1 MTAWMVRTG
10 HGPAH
15 PISGELPTAGPEG
28 RARSR
33 GRGISRGPGVL
44 AGAVAL
50 LTLAYG
56 AGVGIAQEPAPSG
69 HGTQGAHDAPGG
81 HDAPGAHDAPGGH
94 DAPGAHGASGAHDA
108 SGDHGAPGTPA
119 ADPSRTDDVAGDL
132 AATGGS
138 SWMRAAGVF
147 SPPGSFVASDALTY
161 DTRLVPAGA
170 RIEITQF
177 TDPSGTRIGAR
188 LHGLVPGRAYGM
200 HVHTSPCGADPAAA
214 GPHYQH
220 RPSAT
225 ADPVNEVW
233 LDFRTDED
241 GDGRAEALHDWDFR
255 EGGARSVIIH
265 DRQGGAGERAACF
278 TVPFGPGGQ
287 A

>member
-10 HGPAH
+10 HGPSH
-15 PISGELPTAGPEG
+15 PNSGRRRRTDVP
-28 RARSR
+28 RV
-33 GRGISRGPGVL
+33 PGVL
-44 AGAVAL
+44 AGTVAL
-50 LTLAYG
+50 LTLAC
-56 AGVGIAQEPAPSG
+56 GVAQA
-69 HGTQGAHDAPGG
+69 TDDVAPGG
-81 HDAPGAHDAPGGH
+81 H
-94 DAPGAHGASGAHDA
+94 GAHGA
-108 SGDHGAPGTPA
+108 HGAPAVGIPA
-119 ADPSRTDDVAGDL
+119 QQPSGGGEPGGGGDPSRSDD
-132 AATGGS
+132 AATAGGS

-147 SPPGSFVASDALTY
+147 SPPGSFVPSDALTY

-170 RIEITQF
+170 RIEVTQF
-177 TDPSGTRIGAR
+177 TDPSGTRVGAR
-188 LHGLVPGRAYGM
+188 LRGLVPGRAYGM

-220 RPSAT
+220 RPAAT

-241 GDGRAEALHDWDFR
+241 GDGRAEALHGWDFR

-278 TVPFGPGGQ
+278 TVPFGPAGKV
-287 A
+287 

>member
-15 PISGELPTAGPEG
+15 PISGGRPTAGPEG
-28 RARSR
+28 GTRSR
-33 GRGISRGPGVL
+33 GRGISRVSGAL
-44 AGAVAL
+44 AGAAAL

-56 AGVGIAQEPAPSG
+56 AGVGIAQESAHGG
-69 HGTQGAHDAPGG
+69 HGTQGAHGAHDVPGG
-81 HDAPGAHDAPGGH
+81 HDAPGG
-94 DAPGAHGASGAHDA
+94 HGAGAHDG
-108 SGDHGAPGTPA
+108 SGDHGGSAAPA
-119 ADPSRTDDVAGDL
+119 ADPSRTDDVADDV
-132 AATGGS
+132 AVTGGS

-147 SPPGSFVASDALTY
+147 SPPGSFVPSDALTY

-170 RIEITQF
+170 RIEVTQF
-177 TDPSGTRIGAR
+177 TGPSGTRVGAR

-241 GDGRAEALHDWDFR
+241 GDGRAEALHDWNFR

-278 TVPFGPGGQ
+278 TVPFGPDDR

>member
-15 PISGELPTAGPEG
+15 PNSGRRPTAGPEG
-28 RARSR
+28 GTRPP
-33 GRGISRGPGVL
+33 GRGFARVPAAL
-44 AGAVAL
+44 AGAAAL

-56 AGVGIAQEPAPSG
+56 AGVGVAAQEPAPSAPSAPGG
-69 HGTQGAHDAPGG
+69 HGAHDAPGG
-81 HDAPGAHDAPGGH
+81 HGGH
-94 DAPGAHGASGAHDA
+94 GAHGAS
-108 SGDHGAPGTPA
+108 A
-119 ADPSRTDDVAGDL
+119 ADPSRADDVAG
-132 AATGGS
+132 AGAGGS

-170 RIEITQF
+170 RIEVTEF
-177 TDPSGTRIGAR
+177 TDPSGTRVGTR
-188 LHGLVPGRAYGM
+188 LRGLVPGRAYGM

-241 GDGRAEALHDWDFR
+241 GDGRAEAVHDWNFR

-278 TVPFGPGGQ
+278 TVPFGPDDS

>member
-10 HGPAH
+10 HGPSH
-15 PISGELPTAGPEG
+15 PHSGRRR
-28 RARSR
+28 RADVPRV
-33 GRGISRGPGVL
+33 PGVL
-44 AGAVAL
+44 AGTVAL
-50 LTLAYG
+50 LTLAC
-56 AGVGIAQEPAPSG
+56 GVGV
-69 HGTQGAHDAPGG
+69 AHATDDVAPGG
-81 HDAPGAHDAPGGH
+81 H
-94 DAPGAHGASGAHDA
+94 GAHGA
-108 SGDHGAPGTPA
+108 HGAPAVGIPA
-119 ADPSRTDDVAGDL
+119 QQPSGGGEPGGGGDPSRSDD
-132 AATGGS
+132 AATAGGS

-147 SPPGSFVASDALTY
+147 SPPGSFVPSDALTY

-170 RIEITQF
+170 RIEVTQF
-177 TDPSGTRIGAR
+177 TDPSGTRVGAR
-188 LHGLVPGRAYGM
+188 LRGLVPGRAYGM

-220 RPSAT
+220 RPAAT

-241 GDGRAEALHDWDFR
+241 GDGRAEALHGWDFR

-278 TVPFGPGGQ
+278 TVPFGPAGRV
-287 A
+287 

>member
-15 PISGELPTAGPEG
+15 PISGQRPTAGPEG
-28 RARSR
+28 GTRSR
-33 GRGISRGPGVL
+33 GRGISRVPGAL
-44 AGAVAL
+44 AGAAVL

-56 AGVGIAQEPAPSG
+56 SGVGVAQESAHGG
-69 HGTQGAHDAPGG
+69 HGTQGAQGAHDAPG
-81 HDAPGAHDAPGGH
+81 ANDAPGGH
-94 DAPGAHGASGAHDA
+94 SASGAHDG
-108 SGDHGAPGTPA
+108 SGDHGAPGALA
-119 ADPSRTDDVAGDL
+119 ADPSRTDDL

-147 SPPGSFVASDALTY
+147 SPPGSFVPSDALTY

-170 RIEITQF
+170 RIEVTQF
-177 TDPSGTRIGAR
+177 TDPSGTRVGTR

-241 GDGRAEALHDWDFR
+241 GDGRAEALHGWNFR

-278 TVPFGPGGQ
+278 TVPFGPDDR

>member
-1 MTAWMVRTG
+1 M
-10 HGPAH
+10 
-15 PISGELPTAGPEG
+15 
-28 RARSR
+28 
-33 GRGISRGPGVL
+33 L

-50 LTLAYG
+50 LTLAGCVSVAHG
-56 AGVGIAQEPAPSG
+56 A
-69 HGTQGAHDAPGG
+69 D
-81 HDAPGAHDAPGGH
+81 D
-94 DAPGAHGASGAHDA
+94 GASGAH
-108 SGDHGAPGTPA
+108 GAHGTPSA
-119 ADPSRTDDVAGDL
+119 PAVVVPAQGSGGGGDPSRRDDSVA
-132 AATGGS
+132 AGGS

-147 SPPGSFVASDALTY
+147 SPPGSFVPSDALTY

-170 RIEITQF
+170 RVEITEF
-177 TDPSGTRIGAR
+177 TDPSGTRVEAR
-188 LHGLVPGRAYGM
+188 LQGLPPGHAYGM

-220 RPSAT
+220 RPAAS

-233 LDFRTDED
+233 LDFRADED
-241 GDGRAEALHDWDFR
+241 GDGYAEARHAWGFR

-278 TVPFGPGGQ
+278 TVPFGPRER

>member
-10 HGPAH
+10 QGPAH
-15 PISGELPTAGPEG
+15 PNSGRRGTAGHEG
-28 RARSR
+28 GPLSR
-33 GRGISRGPGVL
+33 GRGIPRIPGVL
-44 AGAVAL
+44 AGAAAL
-50 LTLAYG
+50 LTLAC
-56 AGVGIAQEPAPSG
+56 GVGVA
-69 HGTQGAHDAPGG
+69 QGADAGTGTGMGTAAGGVSDTPGG
-81 HDAPGAHDAPGGH
+81 HSAHS
-94 DAPGAHGASGAHDA
+94 AHGAPAV
-108 SGDHGAPGTPA
+108 APSAQGPGGGG
-119 ADPSRTDDVAGDL
+119 DPSRIDD
-132 AATGGS
+132 AAAAGGS

-147 SPPGSFVASDALTY
+147 SPPGSFVRSDALTY

-177 TDPSGTRIGAR
+177 TDPSGTRVGAR
-188 LHGLVPGRAYGM
+188 LRGLVPGRAYGM

-220 RPSAT
+220 RPAAT
-225 ADPVNEVW
+225 ADPLNEVW

-241 GDGRAEALHDWDFR
+241 GDGRAEAQHDWNFR

-278 TVPFGPGGQ
+278 TVPFGPHGRE
-287 A
+287 

>member
-15 PISGELPTAGPEG
+15 PISGGLPTAGPEG

-33 GRGISRGPGVL
+33 GRGISRAPGAL

-56 AGVGIAQEPAPSG
+56 AGVGVAQEATHSG
-69 HGTQGAHDAPGG
+69 HGRQGAHGAHDAPGS
-81 HDAPGAHDAPGGH
+81 HGGH
-94 DAPGAHGASGAHDA
+94 GVSGAHDA
-108 SGDHGAPGTPA
+108 SGGHGAHGVPA
-119 ADPSRTDDVAGDL
+119 ADPSRTDDLADDV

-147 SPPGSFVASDALTY
+147 SPPGSFVPSDALTY

-177 TDPSGTRIGAR
+177 TAPSGTRVGTR

-214 GPHYQH
+214 GPHYQN
-220 RPSAT
+220 RPSET

-241 GDGRAEALHDWDFR
+241 GDGRAEALHDWNFR

-278 TVPFGPGGQ
+278 TVPFGPGGR

>member
-15 PISGELPTAGPEG
+15 PISGGRPTAGPEG
-28 RARSR
+28 GTGSR
-33 GRGISRGPGVL
+33 GRGISRVPGAL
-44 AGAVAL
+44 AGAAAL

-56 AGVGIAQEPAPSG
+56 AGIGVAQESDRSG
-69 HGTQGAHDAPGG
+69 HGTQSAQGAHDDPGG
-81 HDAPGAHDAPGGH
+81 HGAPDG
-94 DAPGAHGASGAHDA
+94 SGAHDA
-108 SGDHGAPGTPA
+108 SGDHGAPGASA
-119 ADPSRTDDVAGDL
+119 ADPSRTDDV

-147 SPPGSFVASDALTY
+147 SPPGSFVPSDALTY

-177 TDPSGTRIGAR
+177 TDPSGTRVGAR

-220 RPSAT
+220 RSSAT

-233 LDFRTDED
+233 LDFRTDEE
-241 GDGRAEALHDWDFR
+241 GDGRAEALHDWNFR

-278 TVPFGPGGQ
+278 TVPFGPDGR

>member
-15 PISGELPTAGPEG
+15 PNSGRGPTAGPEG
-28 RARSR
+28 EPRARSR
-33 GRGISRGPGVL
+33 GISRVPGVL
-44 AGAVAL
+44 AGAAAL

-56 AGVGIAQEPAPSG
+56 AGVGVAAQEPAPGGG
-69 HGTQGAHDAPGG
+69 HDTPGAHGAQGGQGAGGHAVPGTPVGHDAPGG
-81 HDAPGAHDAPGGH
+81 HGAPGASAVEPSRADGVA
-94 DAPGAHGASGAHDA
+94 GAGGASW
-108 SGDHGAPGTPA
+108 T
-119 ADPSRTDDVAGDL
+119 
-132 AATGGS
+132 
-138 SWMRAAGVF
+138 RAAGVF
-147 SPPGSFVASDALTY
+147 SPPGSFVPSDALTY

-170 RIEITQF
+170 RIEVTGF
-177 TDPSGTRIGAR
+177 TDPSGTRVGAR
-188 LHGLVPGRAYGM
+188 LRGLVPGRAYGM

-220 RPSAT
+220 RPSPT

-233 LDFRTDED
+233 LDFRTDEE
-241 GDGRAEALHDWDFR
+241 GDGRAEAVHDWNFR

-278 TVPFGPGGQ
+278 TVPFGSDGRG
-287 A
+287 

>member
-15 PISGELPTAGPEG
+15 PISGGRPTAGPEG
-28 RARSR
+28 GTRSR
-33 GRGISRGPGVL
+33 GRGISRVPGAL
-44 AGAVAL
+44 AGAAAL

-56 AGVGIAQEPAPSG
+56 AGVGIAQESAHGG
-69 HGTQGAHDAPGG
+69 HGTQGAHGAPGG
-81 HDAPGAHDAPGGH
+81 HDAPGTH
-94 DAPGAHGASGAHDA
+94 DAPGAHDG
-108 SGDHGAPGTPA
+108 SGDHGAPGAPA
-119 ADPSRTDDVAGDL
+119 ADPSRTDDVADDL

-147 SPPGSFVASDALTY
+147 SPPGSFVPSDALTY

-177 TDPSGTRIGAR
+177 TGPSGTRVGAR

-241 GDGRAEALHDWDFR
+241 GDGRAEALHDWNFR

-278 TVPFGPGGQ
+278 TVPFGPDDR

>member
-10 HGPAH
+10 HGPSH
-15 PISGELPTAGPEG
+15 PNSGRRVADG
-28 RARSR
+28 REDDVVARVRGVSR
-33 GRGISRGPGVL
+33 VPGVL
-44 AGAVAL
+44 AGTVAL
-50 LTLAYG
+50 LTLACG
-56 AGVGIAQEPAPSG
+56 AGVGVA
-69 HGTQGAHDAPGG
+69 HGADDVTPGAATGG
-81 HDAPGAHDAPGGH
+81 H
-94 DAPGAHGASGAHDA
+94 GAHGA
-108 SGDHGAPGTPA
+108 HGAPA
-119 ADPSRTDDVAGDL
+119 AGASAQEPGGGGDPSRSDD
-132 AATGGS
+132 AAAAGGS

-147 SPPGSFVASDALTY
+147 SPPGSFVQSDALTY

-170 RIEITQF
+170 RIEVTQF
-177 TDPSGTRIGAR
+177 ADPSGTRVGAR
-188 LHGLVPGRAYGM
+188 LRGLVPGRAYGM

-220 RPSAT
+220 RPAAA

-241 GDGRAEALHDWDFR
+241 GDGRAEALHDWGFR

-278 TVPFGPGGQ
+278 TVPFGPDGKV
-287 A
+287 

>member
-15 PISGELPTAGPEG
+15 PISGGRPTAGPEG
-28 RARSR
+28 VTRSR
-33 GRGISRGPGVL
+33 GRGTSRVSGAL
-44 AGAVAL
+44 AGAAAL

-56 AGVGIAQEPAPSG
+56 AGVGVAAQEPAPAAPVG
-69 HGTQGAHDAPGG
+69 HGAHDSHGG
-81 HDAPGAHDAPGGH
+81 HGGHGGHGAH
-94 DAPGAHGASGAHDA
+94 GAHGAS
-108 SGDHGAPGTPA
+108 A
-119 ADPSRTDDVAGDL
+119 ADPSRADDVAG
-132 AATGGS
+132 AGGS

-147 SPPGSFVASDALTY
+147 SPPGSFVPSDALTY

-170 RIEITQF
+170 RIEVTEF
-177 TDPSGTRIGAR
+177 TDPSGTRVGTR
-188 LHGLVPGRAYGM
+188 LRGLTPGRAYGM
-200 HVHTSPCGADPAAA
+200 HVHTSPCGPDPAAA

-241 GDGRAEALHDWDFR
+241 GDGRAEAVQDWNFR

-278 TVPFGPGGQ
+278 TVPFGPDDR

>member
-10 HGPAH
+10 HSPAH
-15 PISGELPTAGPEG
+15 PISQGRPTAVPEG
-28 RARSR
+28 GTRSR
-33 GRGISRGPGVL
+33 GRGISWVPGAL
-44 AGAVAL
+44 AGAAAL

-56 AGVGIAQEPAPSG
+56 AGVGIAQESAHSG
-69 HGTQGAHDAPGG
+69 RGTQGAHHAPGG
-81 HDAPGAHDAPGGH
+81 HSAPGGQ
-94 DAPGAHGASGAHDA
+94 GASGAHDA
-108 SGDHGAPGTPA
+108 SGDHGPHGAPA

-132 AATGGS
+132 AATGGGA
-138 SWMRAAGVF
+138 WMRAAGVF

-170 RIEITQF
+170 RIEVTQF

-255 EGGARSVIIH
+255 EGGARSVVIH

-278 TVPFGPGGQ
+278 TVPFGPGGR

>member
-15 PISGELPTAGPEG
+15 PISGGRPTAGPEG
-28 RARSR
+28 VTRSR
-33 GRGISRGPGVL
+33 GRGTSRVSGAL
-44 AGAVAL
+44 AGAAAL

-56 AGVGIAQEPAPSG
+56 AGVGVAAQEPAP
-69 HGTQGAHDAPGG
+69 AAPGG
-81 HDAPGAHDAPGGH
+81 HGAHDSHGGH
-94 DAPGAHGASGAHDA
+94 GGHGGHGAHGAS
-108 SGDHGAPGTPA
+108 A
-119 ADPSRTDDVAGDL
+119 ADPSRADDVAG
-132 AATGGS
+132 AGGS

-147 SPPGSFVASDALTY
+147 SPPGSFVPSDALTY

-170 RIEITQF
+170 RIEVTEF
-177 TDPSGTRIGAR
+177 TDPSGTRVGTR
-188 LHGLVPGRAYGM
+188 LRGLTPGRAYGM

-241 GDGRAEALHDWDFR
+241 GDGRAEAVQDWNFR

-278 TVPFGPGGQ
+278 TVPFGPDDR

>member
-15 PISGELPTAGPEG
+15 PNSGRRGTAGGEG
-28 RARSR
+28 DAMSR
-33 GRGISRGPGVL
+33 GRGIARVPGVL
-44 AGAVAL
+44 AGTAAL
-50 LTLAYG
+50 LALAC
-56 AGVGIAQEPAPSG
+56 GVGVAHGTDGGASDGSGG
-69 HGTQGAHDAPGG
+69 HGAAH
-81 HDAPGAHDAPGGH
+81 
-94 DAPGAHGASGAHDA
+94 GAHGA
-108 SGDHGAPGTPA
+108 HGAPA
-119 ADPSRTDDVAGDL
+119 AVPSAQEPGGGGDPGRVDGVA
-132 AATGGS
+132 AVGGG

-147 SPPGSFVASDALTY
+147 SPPGSFVPSDALTY

-170 RIEITQF
+170 RIEVTEF
-177 TDPSGTRIGAR
+177 ADPSGTRVGTR
-188 LHGLVPGRAYGM
+188 LRGLVPGRAYGM

-220 RPSAT
+220 RPAAT

-233 LDFRTDED
+233 LDFRTDEE
-241 GDGRAEALHDWDFR
+241 GDGRAEALHGWGFR

-278 TVPFGPGGQ
+278 TVPFGPRVQG
-287 A
+287 

>member
-15 PISGELPTAGPEG
+15 PISGGRPTAGPEG
-28 RARSR
+28 GTRSR
-33 GRGISRGPGVL
+33 GRGISRVSGAL
-44 AGAVAL
+44 AGAAAL

-56 AGVGIAQEPAPSG
+56 AGVGVAAQEPAP
-69 HGTQGAHDAPGG
+69 AAPGG
-81 HDAPGAHDAPGGH
+81 HGAHDSHGGH
-94 DAPGAHGASGAHDA
+94 GGHGGHGAHGAS
-108 SGDHGAPGTPA
+108 A
-119 ADPSRTDDVAGDL
+119 ADPSRADDV

-147 SPPGSFVASDALTY
+147 SPPGSFVPSDALTY

-170 RIEITQF
+170 RIEITEF
-177 TDPSGTRIGAR
+177 TDPSGTRVGTR
-188 LHGLVPGRAYGM
+188 LRGLTPGRAYGM

-241 GDGRAEALHDWDFR
+241 GDGRAAAVQDWNFR

-278 TVPFGPGGQ
+278 TVPFGPDGR

>member
-15 PISGELPTAGPEG
+15 PNSGRGPTAGPEG
-28 RARSR
+28 EPRSR
-33 GRGISRGPGVL
+33 GRGASRVPGVL
-44 AGAVAL
+44 AGAAAL

-56 AGVGIAQEPAPSG
+56 AGVGVAAGEPAPG
-69 HGTQGAHDAPGG
+69 APGG
-81 HDAPGAHDAPGGH
+81 RATPGAHEAHGGQDAGLHAAPATPVGPGG
-94 DAPGAHGASGAHDA
+94 PGAHGASVV
-108 SGDHGAPGTPA
+108 
-119 ADPSRTDDVAGDL
+119 DPSRADDVAG
-132 AATGGS
+132 AGGT

-147 SPPGSFVASDALTY
+147 SPPGSFVPSDALTY

-170 RIEITQF
+170 RIEITEF
-177 TDPSGTRIGAR
+177 TDPSGTRVGAQLR
-188 LHGLVPGRAYGM
+188 GLVPGRAYGM

-225 ADPVNEVW
+225 ADPVNEAW

-241 GDGRAEALHDWDFR
+241 GDGRAEAVHDWNFR

-278 TVPFGPGGQ
+278 TVPLGPDGRD
-287 A
+287 